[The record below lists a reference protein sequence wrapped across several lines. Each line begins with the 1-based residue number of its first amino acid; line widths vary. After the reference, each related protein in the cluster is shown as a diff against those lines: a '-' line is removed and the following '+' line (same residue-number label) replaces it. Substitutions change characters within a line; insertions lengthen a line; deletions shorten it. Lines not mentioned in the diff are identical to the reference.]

1 MSPSLSPGGALQP
14 FGPALVCLWQPCWH
28 LDWLVPS
35 LFMWEDSQ
43 GSTLMISL
51 CPTGVRCGSAKT
63 GIPPPLSSIYT
74 WGSGITTPLRLPMLN
89 TEVVQV
95 SAGRTQKAGVT
106 KSGRLIL
113 WEVSDREPGA
123 GSACARVISV
133 KETFLLTRRP
143 WHFLLQACSPSQGV
157 GDADKP
163 VGKGSSVFSSP
174 TLPWLPSIRL
184 LPWVLLGALLSQEP
198 PSSSSLSLCPAFW
211 RASLE

>member
-1 MSPSLSPGGALQP
+1 MLLL
-14 FGPALVCLWQPCWH
+14 FLW
-28 LDWLVPS
+28 
-35 LFMWEDSQ
+35 EESQ

-123 GSACARVISV
+123 GSAC
-133 KETFLLTRRP
+133 
-143 WHFLLQACSPSQGV
+143 
-157 GDADKP
+157 
-163 VGKGSSVFSSP
+163 
-174 TLPWLPSIRL
+174 
-184 LPWVLLGALLSQEP
+184 GALDV
-198 PSSSSLSLCPAFW
+198 
-211 RASLE
+211 

>member
-1 MSPSLSPGGALQP
+1 M
-14 FGPALVCLWQPCWH
+14 
-28 LDWLVPS
+28 
-35 LFMWEDSQ
+35 
-43 GSTLMISL
+43 LMISL

-123 GSACARVISV
+123 GSACGALD
-133 KETFLLTRRP
+133 TGFLLTHRP
-143 WHFLLQACSPSQGV
+143 LLQDCSPSQGV
-157 GDADKP
+157 GNADKP
-163 VGKGSSVFSSP
+163 VGKGSSVFSNSAF
-174 TLPWLPSIRL
+174 PWLLSIRL
-184 LPWVLLGALLSQEP
+184 LLWVLLGVLLSQEP